1 MHETGIA
8 AEIYAISRQTVDAN
22 GGGRL
27 SSVKVLVGELSAV
40 EPDLL
45 AFAWEAITSGGPDAG
60 SRLDVEWRA
69 ARQTCAGCGEIPERA
84 PGTWLRLCPRC
95 GGALRVEG
103 GDELDVRDV
112 TFEEAGGNEAGGSAR
127 A

>member
-1 MHETGIA
+1 M
-8 AEIYAISRQTVDAN
+8 EIYAIARRTVDSN

-27 SSVKVLVGELSAV
+27 LAVRVIVGELSAI

-45 AFAWEAITSGGPDAG
+45 AFAWEAATAG
-60 SRLDVEWRA
+60 SADAAARLDVEWHA
-69 ARQTCAGCGEIPERA
+69 ARQICEPCGEIAERA

-95 GGALRVEG
+95 GGALRIEG

-112 TFEEAGGNEAGGSAR
+112 TVEDEGAGGESR
-127 A
+127 

>member
-8 AEIYAISRQTVDAN
+8 AEIFAISRRTADAH

-27 SSVKVLVGELSAV
+27 QSVRVIVGELAAI

-45 AFAWEAITSGGPDAG
+45 AFAWEAIVSGGPDAAA
-60 SRLDVEWRA
+60 RLDVEWRA
-69 ARQTCAGCGEIPERA
+69 ARQVCAGCGEVPERA
-84 PGTWLRLCPRC
+84 PGTWLRVCPRC
-95 GGALRVEG
+95 SGLLRVEG

-112 TFEEAGGNEAGGSAR
+112 TFEEAPGSAP
-127 A
+127 

>member
-8 AEIYAISRQTVDAN
+8 MEIYAISRRTADAN

-27 SSVKVLVGELSAV
+27 LAVKVIVGELSAI

-45 AFAWEAITSGGPDAG
+45 AFAWEAVTAG
-60 SRLDVEWRA
+60 SADAAARIDVEWHA
-69 ARQTCAGCGEIPERA
+69 ARQICGGCGEIAERA

-95 GGALRVEG
+95 GGALRIEG

-112 TFEEAGGNEAGGSAR
+112 TIEDADGGGGT
-127 A
+127 